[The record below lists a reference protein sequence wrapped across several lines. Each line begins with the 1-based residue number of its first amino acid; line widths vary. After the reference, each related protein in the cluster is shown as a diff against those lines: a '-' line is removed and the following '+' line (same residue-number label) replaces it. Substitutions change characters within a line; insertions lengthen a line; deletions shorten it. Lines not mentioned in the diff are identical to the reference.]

1 MRMRNFNRTD
11 DNPVFLNSHAKGA
24 IRREAKRLLY
34 IIENGCM
41 DVGMDYEDAE
51 GEMFILWCEHCSSN
65 SKIEEEGVVAGFEK
79 KAEWY
84 RMDFVKKYY
93 SKIEGR
99 SERGGVEPFDPDF
112 YQFSEMY
119 RNGCTIDELAEHYQV
134 SVRTIKTYMQD
145 NYITKVPID
154 PVAYLD
160 SHEKIH
166 GRDSAYW
173 NIRSE
178 LITRF
183 EID

>member
-1 MRMRNFNRTD
+1 MRIKNFNRTD
-11 DNPVFLNSHAKGA
+11 SNPVFINSRVSDIIKLTS
-24 IRREAKRLLY
+24 KQLLY
-34 IIENGCM
+34 IIEQNSM
-41 DVGMDYEDAE
+41 DVGKDYDDIE
-51 GEMFILWCEHCSSN
+51 GELFVLWCEHCQTRSKMDEEAVIAAFEI
-65 SKIEEEGVVAGFEK
+65 KIEWH
-79 KAEWY
+79 KAE
-84 RMDFVKKYY
+84 FVKQYY
-93 SKIEGR
+93 SYIEGR
-99 SERGGVEPFDPDF
+99 PDRPGRIAFDPDF

-134 SVRTIKTYMQD
+134 GRETIKRYMQD
-145 NYITKVPID
+145 NYVTKVPID

-166 GRDSAYW
+166 GRDSTYW

>member
-11 DNPVFLNSHAKGA
+11 ENPVFLNTHAKKA
-24 IRREAKRLLY
+24 IRLATKQLAFIVEQ
-34 IIENGCM
+34 NGM
-41 DVGMDYEDAE
+41 DVGKDYDDIE
-51 GEMFILWCEHCSSN
+51 GEIFVLWCEHCVN
-65 SKIEEEGVVAGFEK
+65 NKDMTEECIVAGFDK
-79 KAEWY
+79 KTEWH
-84 RMDFVKKYY
+84 RKSFMRQYY
-93 SKIEGR
+93 SNIEGR
-99 SERGGVEPFDPDF
+99 PDTPGPIPFDPDF

-134 SVRTIKTYMQD
+134 SRDTIKRYMQD

-166 GRDSAYW
+166 GRDSMFW
-173 NIRSE
+173 NIRNE

>member
-11 DNPVFLNSHAKGA
+11 ENPVFLNSHAKDA
-24 IRREAKRLLY
+24 IRLATKQLY
-34 IIENGCM
+34 YVVEQNGM
-41 DVGMDYEDAE
+41 DVGKDYEDIE
-51 GEMFILWCEHCSSN
+51 GEMFVLWCEHCA
-65 SKIEEEGVVAGFEK
+65 KCKELEEEAVVIGFEK
-79 KAEWY
+79 RVEWY
-84 RMDFVKKYY
+84 RTDFIRKYY
-93 SKIEGR
+93 GQIEGKTDR
-99 SERGGVEPFDPDF
+99 EGPEPFDPDF

-145 NYITKVPID
+145 NYVTKVPID

-183 EID
+183 DID